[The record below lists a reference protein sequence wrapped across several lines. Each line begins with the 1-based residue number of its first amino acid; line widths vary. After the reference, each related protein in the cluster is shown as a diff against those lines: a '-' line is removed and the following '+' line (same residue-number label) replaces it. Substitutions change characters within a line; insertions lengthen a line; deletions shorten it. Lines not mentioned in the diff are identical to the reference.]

1 MAMKKNFDGAKE
13 ADGTKAGRQAR
24 RRIRYP
30 LVVKMIGIIS
40 IIVVV
45 AMATITSIAS
55 WFFSEESRA
64 RAEENTLTVSQVLAA
79 QIGGRIESTESGALS
94 LLDTIRENAGN
105 RSIEQSSVSNWFD
118 RNASVAMIAV
128 PGQKEIR
135 NDKFFRANELD
146 ADALSPFM
154 KSSEPL
160 IARAKAGESLVCNAS
175 PAVGIPA
182 AALFMPYRDMG
193 TKNALVII
201 FSTEE
206 FQTMVQT
213 NPTGVNYVVGWDG
226 SLIVHPDFELVK
238 MGANFSDRELVKK
251 VLSSPSDNLQI
262 RYRDIDGKQ
271 YLGAFRKLSVGALAV
286 TSSTPTALVY
296 KAATDVLRRNLYLT
310 GVVLLLSILAVWYFS
325 KSVSRPVLK
334 LVDASRRIEDGEFEL
349 DIAAE
354 THDELGLLT
363 ESFVEMGRGLAERER
378 VKETFG
384 KFVNKEIA
392 EQALKGELQLGGQ
405 RKTATIFFADI
416 RSFTAISEKLS
427 PEAVVEFLNEYMTRM
442 VSCIEATGGVVDKF
456 IGDAIMGVWGAPVS
470 AGSPKEDA
478 LAAIHAMMLMR
489 EALLDFN
496 KDRGGPDKPLIHNG
510 SGLNTGPCIAGQIGS
525 MSRMEYTVI
534 GDAVNLASRIEAL
547 NKPFGTDV
555 LISEYTYELVKDDI
569 VAEPMPSITVKG
581 KSAPL
586 TIYAVIKIK
595 NAEGP
600 DTLAALRKKLGI
612 KAPEAAVNVDK
623 EEVKYE
629 IVG

>member
-1 MAMKKNFDGAKE
+1 MAKKP
-13 ADGTKAGRQAR
+13 GRSGAR
-24 RRIRYP
+24 RVKYP
-30 LVVKMIGIIS
+30 LVVKLIGIIS
-40 IIVVV
+40 IIVIV
-45 AMATITSIAS
+45 AMVTITAISS

-64 RAEENTLTVSQVLAA
+64 RAEENTLTVSQVLSA

-94 LLDTIRENAGN
+94 LLDTLRENAGN
-105 RSIEQSSVSNWFD
+105 RSIEKSTISNWFD
-118 RNASVAMIAV
+118 RNVSVAMVYV

-135 NDKFFRANELD
+135 NDTFFRANELD
-146 ADALSPFM
+146 DAALKPFLD
-154 KSSEPL
+154 SSKPL
-160 IARAKAGESLVCNAS
+160 IDRAKAGESLVCNAS
-175 PAVGIPA
+175 PSVGIPA
-182 AALFMPYRDMG
+182 AALFVPYRDMG
-193 TKNALVII
+193 TKNAMVIV

-206 FQTMVQT
+206 FQSMVQT
-213 NPTGVNYVVGWDG
+213 NATGVNYVVGWDG
-226 SLIVHPDFELVK
+226 SLIVHPDFDLVK

-262 RYRDIDGKQ
+262 RYRDMDGTQ
-271 YLGAFRKLSVGALAV
+271 YLGAFRKLPLGALAV

-296 KAATDVLRRNLYLT
+296 KAATDVLRRNIILT
-310 GVVLLLSILAVWYFS
+310 GVVLLLSILAIWFFS

-334 LVDASRRIEDGEFEL
+334 LVDASRRIEEGEFEL

-363 ESFVEMGRGLAERER
+363 ESFVEMGKGLAERER

-392 EQALKGELQLGGQ
+392 EQALKGELKLGGQ
-405 RKTATIFFADI
+405 RKVATIFFADI

-442 VSCIEATGGVVDKF
+442 VSCIEQTGGVVDKF
-456 IGDAIMGVWGAPVS
+456 IGDAIMGVWGAPLS
-470 AGSPKEDA
+470 AGTPKDDA
-478 LAAIHAMMLMR
+478 LAAIRAMILMR

-496 KDRGGPDKPLIHNG
+496 KDRGGPDRPLIHNG

-525 MSRMEYTVI
+525 LSRMEYTVI

-555 LISEYTYELVKDDI
+555 LVSEYTYELVKDEI
-569 VAEPMPSITVKG
+569 IAEPMPAITVKG
-581 KSAPL
+581 KEKPL
-586 TIYAVIKIK
+586 TIYAVVKIK
-595 NAEGP
+595 GTDGP
-600 DTLAALRKKLGI
+600 ETLADLRKKLGI
-612 KAPEAAVNVDK
+612 KPPESAVNVDK

-629 IVG
+629 IVGQ